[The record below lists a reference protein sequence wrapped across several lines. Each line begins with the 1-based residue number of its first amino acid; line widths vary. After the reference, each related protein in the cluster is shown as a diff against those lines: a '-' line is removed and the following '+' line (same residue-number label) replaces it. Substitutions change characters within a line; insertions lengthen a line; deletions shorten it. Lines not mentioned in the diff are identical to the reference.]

1 MTNKEKAS
9 ELAIKLEG
17 AVVVESIIVKN
28 CHSKIRKV
36 VTNKFERIYLCGKHA
51 FNYSVI
57 TENLSNNN
65 IKETMFPTRKE
76 ALCFFMM
83 SVKKYD

>member
-1 MTNKEKAS
+1 MTQDSQRLCGSRVYNS
-9 ELAIKLEG
+9 
-17 AVVVESIIVKN
+17 KN

-36 VTNKFERIYLCGKHA
+36 VTNRFERIYLTGKHA

-65 IKETMFPTRKE
+65 LKETSFPTRKE
-76 ALCFFMM
+76 AVCFFM
-83 SVKKYD
+83 VAIKKYD

>member
-1 MTNKEKAS
+1 MIQQNTQRLCGSRVFNS
-9 ELAIKLEG
+9 
-17 AVVVESIIVKN
+17 KN

-36 VTNKFERIYLCGKHA
+36 AQNRFEKIYLCGKHA

-65 IKETMFPTRKE
+65 LKEMTFPTRKE
-76 ALCFFMM
+76 ALCFFM
-83 SVKKYD
+83 VAIKKYD

>member
-1 MTNKEKAS
+1 MIQQNTQRLCGSRIFNS
-9 ELAIKLEG
+9 
-17 AVVVESIIVKN
+17 KN

-36 VTNKFERIYLCGKHA
+36 AQNRFEKIYLCGKHA

-65 IKETMFPTRKE
+65 LKEMTFPTRKE
-76 ALCFFMM
+76 ALCFFM
-83 SVKKYD
+83 VAIKKYD

>member
-1 MTNKEKAS
+1 MTQKENQRLCGS
-9 ELAIKLEG
+9 R
-17 AVVVESIIVKN
+17 VFNSKN

-57 TENLSNNN
+57 TENLTDNN
-65 IKETMFPTRKE
+65 IKEVTFPTRKE
-76 ALCFFMM
+76 ALCFFMVA
-83 SVKKYD
+83 VKKYD

>member
-1 MTNKEKAS
+1 MIQQSTQRLCGSRVYNS
-9 ELAIKLEG
+9 
-17 AVVVESIIVKN
+17 KN

-36 VTNKFERIYLCGKHA
+36 AQNRFERIYLCGKHA

-65 IKETMFPTRKE
+65 LKEMTFPTRKE
-76 ALCFFMM
+76 ALCFFM
-83 SVKKYD
+83 VAIKKYD

>member
-1 MTNKEKAS
+1 MTQNTQ
-9 ELAIKLEG
+9 KLCG
-17 AVVVESIIVKN
+17 SRVYNSKN

-36 VTNKFERIYLCGKHA
+36 AQNKFERIYLCGKHA

-65 IKETMFPTRKE
+65 LKETTFPTRKE
-76 ALCFFMM
+76 ALCFFMVA
-83 SVKKYD
+83 VKKYE

>member
-1 MTNKEKAS
+1 MNTKEQRLCGS
-9 ELAIKLEG
+9 R
-17 AVVVESIIVKN
+17 VFNSKN

-36 VTNKFERIYLCGKHA
+36 AQNKFERIYLCGKHA

-65 IKETMFPTRKE
+65 LKEMTFPTRKE
-76 ALCFFMM
+76 ALCFFM
-83 SVKKYD
+83 VAIKKYD

>member
-1 MTNKEKAS
+1 MIQQNTQRLCGSRVFNS
-9 ELAIKLEG
+9 
-17 AVVVESIIVKN
+17 KN

-36 VTNKFERIYLCGKHA
+36 AQNRFERIYLCGKHA

-65 IKETMFPTRKE
+65 LKEMTFPTRKE
-76 ALCFFMM
+76 ALCFFM
-83 SVKKYD
+83 VAIKRYD

>member
-1 MTNKEKAS
+1 MTQETSRLCGSRVFNS
-9 ELAIKLEG
+9 
-17 AVVVESIIVKN
+17 KN

-36 VTNKFERIYLCGKHA
+36 AQNKFERIYLCGKHA

-65 IKETMFPTRKE
+65 IKETTFPSRKE
-76 ALCFFMM
+76 ALCFFM
-83 SVKKYD
+83 VAIKKYDK

>member
-1 MTNKEKAS
+1 MTQKENTRLCGS
-9 ELAIKLEG
+9 R
-17 AVVVESIIVKN
+17 VYNSKN

-65 IKETMFPTRKE
+65 LKETSFPTRKE
-76 ALCFFMM
+76 ALCFFMVT
-83 SVKKYD
+83 VKKYD

>member
-1 MTNKEKAS
+1 MTQDTQ
-9 ELAIKLEG
+9 KLCG
-17 AVVVESIIVKN
+17 SRVYNSKN

-36 VTNKFERIYLCGKHA
+36 VTNKFERIYLTGKHA

-65 IKETMFPTRKE
+65 LKETSFPTRKE
-76 ALCFFMM
+76 ALCFFM
-83 SVKKYD
+83 VAIKKYD

>member
-1 MTNKEKAS
+1 MIQQSTQRLCGS
-9 ELAIKLEG
+9 R
-17 AVVVESIIVKN
+17 VYYSKN

-36 VTNKFERIYLCGKHA
+36 AQNRFERIYLCGKHA

-65 IKETMFPTRKE
+65 LKEMTFPTRKE
-76 ALCFFMM
+76 ALCFFM
-83 SVKKYD
+83 VAIKKYN